1 MLLQNNIFY
10 TWYIDVCINK
20 TTLPQRGG
28 SLKMCKKC
36 FPLSKSLSVSVQRS
50 SVENCKWAVIRP
62 GSFSLLADAFD
73 PIQALPVWGHSVT
86 SLWVGTA
93 APLFPSATRFIVS
106 WKFWL
111 YKKKKKTE
119 LCNCKRS
126 GNNVSA
132 EQWCSRWIYAGT
144 HLCLYFHIEEVFH
157 KHLSW
162 CIRWIK
168 VGKNT

>member
-93 APLFPSATRFIVS
+93 APLSPSATRFIVS

-111 YKKKKKTE
+111 YKKKKKLSCVTARGAE
-119 LCNCKRS
+119 TMCQL
-126 GNNVSA
+126 NNDVHGEYMQGLISACIFTLRKSFTSIFHDVSD
-132 EQWCSRWIYAGT
+132 G
-144 HLCLYFHIEEVFH
+144 
-157 KHLSW
+157 
-162 CIRWIK
+162 
-168 VGKNT
+168 